1 MASGA
6 LFIGWG
12 PVVRG
17 REQQALQVFNDVM
30 QYYGRLQQE
39 GEIESFEPVF
49 LEPHGGDLSGFVLI
63 RGDRDKLSHLRTNDE
78 FVHNVNRASLYVDN
92 VGVVGAY
99 TGDELNRQLADF
111 QQVIGELAGGGGQ

>member
-17 REQQALQVFNDVM
+17 REQQALRVFNEVM
-30 QYYGRLQQE
+30 QYYGRLQQQ
-39 GEIESFEPVF
+39 GEIESFEPVI
-49 LEPHGGDLSGFVLI
+49 LEPHGGDLNGFVLI
-63 RGDRDKLSHLRTNDE
+63 RGDRDKLNHLRTNDE
-78 FVHNVNRASLYVDN
+78 FIHNVNRASLYVDN

-99 TGDELNRQLADF
+99 TGEALDHLFADF
-111 QQVIGELAGGGGQ
+111 HQVIGELAGGGG

>member
-17 REQQALQVFNDVM
+17 REQQALRVFNEVM
-30 QYYGRLQQE
+30 QYYGRLQQQ
-39 GEIESFEPVF
+39 GEIESFEPVL
-49 LEPHGGDLSGFVLI
+49 LEPHGGDLVGFVLI
-63 RGDRDKLSHLRTNDE
+63 RGDRDKLSRLRTNDE
-78 FVHNVNRASLYVDN
+78 FVHNVNRGALYVDN
-92 VGVVGAY
+92 IGVVGAY
-99 TGDELNRQLADF
+99 TGDELNRQFADF